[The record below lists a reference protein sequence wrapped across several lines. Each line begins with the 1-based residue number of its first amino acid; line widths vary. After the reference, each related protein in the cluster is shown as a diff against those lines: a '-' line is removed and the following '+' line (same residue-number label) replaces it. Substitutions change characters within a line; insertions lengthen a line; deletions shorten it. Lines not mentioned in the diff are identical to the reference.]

1 MSSLSE
7 LDHRSVLGAGENITK
22 LHLTRSVSTPF
33 IVRVT
38 LSRINDADGLAHI
51 IEVHGAGE
59 SVGHLNVGKTLA
71 DAATGSNAEG
81 AEGTGSQRNLLFGS
95 LAAGE
100 GVEGTSDPSLGHVL
114 IGRGVVGLVVVDGI
128 MGNTDDCALRDGT
141 AFDGHAARENLT
153 GDDTT
158 DRWGHSHGL

>member
-7 LDHRSVLGAGENITK
+7 LDHRSVLGTGENIAK

-33 IVRVT
+33 IVGVT
-38 LSRINDADGLAHI
+38 LSGISDADSLAHI

-59 SVGHLNVGKTLA
+59 SVGHLDVGKTLA

-81 AEGTGSQRNLLFGS
+81 AECAGGQRNLLLS
-95 LAAGE
+95 RLSAGE

-114 IGRGVVGLVVVDGI
+114 IGRGVVGLVVVDSV
-128 MGNTDDCALRDGT
+128 MG
-141 AFDGHAARENLT
+141 
-153 GDDTT
+153 
-158 DRWGHSHGL
+158 